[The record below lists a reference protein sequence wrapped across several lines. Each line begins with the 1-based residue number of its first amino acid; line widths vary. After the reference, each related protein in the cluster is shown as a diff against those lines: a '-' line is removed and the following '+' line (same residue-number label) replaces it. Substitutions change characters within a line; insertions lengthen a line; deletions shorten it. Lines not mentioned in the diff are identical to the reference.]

1 MKLKKSLGL
10 IVVLLIF
17 GYLFIPK
24 IITRVQNDTTVSS
37 NRTIKPGYTS
47 LDFIRLNGEA
57 KKVPEFLFLN
67 QDSLYISNED
77 YLGKVY
83 VAEFFFSRCPTICPI
98 MNKNMKILYD
108 RFGNQENFAIA
119 SFTIDP
125 THDTPSVL
133 KIYAEGYV
141 DKAASWNFLTGEKAS
156 VYRLANEGFN
166 IFASINPAVAGGFE
180 HQGYFALIDKNGY
193 IRSRRDD
200 FGNPIVYY
208 MGIDQEE
215 VEEQGVDQ
223 LLVDIEQ
230 LLNEK

>member
-24 IITRVQNDTTVSS
+24 IIKRVQNDTTVSS

-83 VAEFFFSRCPTICPI
+83 VAEFFSVVVLP
-98 MNKNMKILYD
+98 
-108 RFGNQENFAIA
+108 FAQ
-119 SFTIDP
+119 S
-125 THDTPSVL
+125 
-133 KIYAEGYV
+133 
-141 DKAASWNFLTGEKAS
+141 
-156 VYRLANEGFN
+156 
-166 IFASINPAVAGGFE
+166 
-180 HQGYFALIDKNGY
+180 
-193 IRSRRDD
+193 
-200 FGNPIVYY
+200 
-208 MGIDQEE
+208 
-215 VEEQGVDQ
+215 
-223 LLVDIEQ
+223 
-230 LLNEK
+230 

>member
-125 THDTPSVL
+125 THDT
-133 KIYAEGYV
+133 
-141 DKAASWNFLTGEKAS
+141 
-156 VYRLANEGFN
+156 YR
-166 IFASINPAVAGGFE
+166 S
-180 HQGYFALIDKNGY
+180 
-193 IRSRRDD
+193 
-200 FGNPIVYY
+200 
-208 MGIDQEE
+208 
-215 VEEQGVDQ
+215 
-223 LLVDIEQ
+223 
-230 LLNEK
+230 